1 MNNKNGDFGFMQP
14 VADMQMVASQLIERC
29 RSEHDAFLLCWNKR
43 IVKYSQA
50 AAAGLLGIPPSH
62 FSNMLSGKK
71 YPTWDLRTNL
81 QRLCNN
87 WAIRQYADW
96 QEGIDSFETPEQR
109 RIRDLENQ
117 LEQARK
123 AA

>member
-1 MNNKNGDFGFMQP
+1 MNKNKDFGFMQP
-14 VADMQMVASQLIERC
+14 VADMQVIAGQLIERC
-29 RSEHDAFLLCWNKR
+29 RNEHDAFLLCWNKR
-43 IVKYSQA
+43 TVKYSQA

-71 YPTWDLRTNL
+71 YPSWDLRTSM

-87 WAIRQYADW
+87 WAIRQYCDM
-96 QEGIDSFETPEQR
+96 QDGIDSFETPEQR
-109 RIRDLENQ
+109 RIRELEG
-117 LEQARK
+117 LLIEARR